1 MTIWERVRATL
12 GILITGGGVVASLT
26 GVFLGMRSVMSIGGS
41 CGSAGTGLPACPGH
55 SAAFLMGGIWGGL
68 IFTGLY
74 VWQCMKHDVPSLV
87 SLIWPGLFI
96 SLGYNFL
103 DYGVSGGAGAGGLL
117 VVGVVFV
124 LMGGVPLIWALP
136 HLWKVYV
143 RGETDADKP
152 WHVTATGNAVGTLKT
167 LSRLVPT
174 PRANMTESL
183 EQLDQLHKSGALD
196 DLEYAKA
203 KDRVIREAQT

>member
-1 MTIWERVRATL
+1 VTFQRVRATI
-12 GILITGGGVVASLT
+12 GILITGAGVVASLA
-26 GVFLGMRSVMSIGGS
+26 VIFLSMRAVMDIGGS
-41 CGSAGTGLPACPGH
+41 CGSGSSELPSCPGH
-55 SAAFLMGGIWGGL
+55 VAGLLPAAIWGGL

-74 VWQCMKHDVPSLV
+74 VWQCAKHHVPSLV
-87 SLIWPGLFI
+87 SLIWPALFI
-96 SLGYNFL
+96 SLGYNFF

-124 LMGGVPLIWALP
+124 AMGGVPLIWALP
-136 HLWKVYV
+136 HLWRVYV
-143 RGETDADKP
+143 RGETDDDKP

-183 EQLDQLHKSGALD
+183 EQLDRLHKSGALD